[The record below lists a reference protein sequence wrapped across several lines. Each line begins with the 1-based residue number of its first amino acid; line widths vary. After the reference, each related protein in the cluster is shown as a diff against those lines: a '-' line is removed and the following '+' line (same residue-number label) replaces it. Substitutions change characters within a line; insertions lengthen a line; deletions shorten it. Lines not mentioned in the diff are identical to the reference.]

1 MHKMDTWL
9 MSGEVRLRSGQ
20 KVLLTNLASKLETN
34 ELYLCIPGLPD
45 IIFLGKAYQNGKNDT
60 K

>member
-34 ELYLCIPGLPD
+34 ELYLCRVARFI
-45 IIFLGKAYQNGKNDT
+45 GKAYQNGKNYT